1 MVESKR
7 VYLRSTLCAQYDVTM
22 IFDRNKMIASCSLGK
37 PPVSSVTWRH
47 YSRMVETRIRR
58 GWTQSARLYNLRA
71 TLLCTLW
78 RRRRDVFTYLPHD
91 IIACVSHSSDVNSFS
106 FFFSFIIILSLVR
119 TLYSEQTRSLV
130 IRLHKL
136 YTLFNH
142 ITITFFNLIYKY

>member
-7 VYLRSTLCAQYDVTM
+7 AYLRSTHCAQYDVTM

-58 GWTQSARLYNLRA
+58 GWTQNVRPCNLRA

-78 RRRRDVFTYLPHD
+78 HRRRDVFTYLPHD
-91 IIACVSHSSDVNSFS
+91 IIACVSHTSDVNSFS
-106 FFFSFIIILSLVR
+106 FFSFIIILSLVR
-119 TLYSEQTRSLV
+119 TLYSEQTRSFN
-130 IRLHKL
+130 IRLHEL
-136 YTLFNH
+136 YALFNH
-142 ITITFFNLIYKY
+142 ITITFLIWFI